1 MSDAQSV
8 HREFSTIS
16 VDLPVLV
23 QQGGSEWPQRLR
35 SLSLTGVETDQPQR
49 WDAQYNEPFT
59 LLIDTGAS
67 EPLELHAWLQD
78 VAGGLL
84 SFNVEHVDRENI
96 HPLSK
101 LLRQHLND
109 DERLEEELQR
119 LEAEYREDTP
129 ETED

>member
-1 MSDAQSV
+1 MSDARNV

-16 VDLPVLV
+16 ADLPVQV
-23 QQGGSEWPQRLR
+23 QQGGSEWLQRLR
-35 SLSLTGVETDQPQR
+35 SLSLTGVETDQPER

-59 LLIDTGAS
+59 LLIDTGAG

-96 HPLSK
+96 RPLSE
-101 LLRQHLND
+101 LLRRHLGD
-109 DERLEEELQR
+109 DESLEEDLRR

-129 ETED
+129 ED